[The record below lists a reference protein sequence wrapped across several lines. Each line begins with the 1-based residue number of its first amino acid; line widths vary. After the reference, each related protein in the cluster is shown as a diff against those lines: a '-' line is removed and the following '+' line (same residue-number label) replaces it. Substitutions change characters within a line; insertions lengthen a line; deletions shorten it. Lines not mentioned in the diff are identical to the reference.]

1 MNKLLLG
8 GAAAAAVFAM
18 APAFAQPA
26 PPPPPGVAQGTAPM
40 TAPAPPLP
48 PIAPLPPQFNVQ
60 TFRMPMKTESRD
72 DVVAHVREM
81 FGQLDANKDGF
92 VTREE
97 VESAHQ
103 KMAGEF
109 RDKFAKG
116 LAMPGDFPKPDRG
129 AMFDRLDTNKDG
141 VISRDEFMAGK
152 PDIREQHVFVMRNG
166 EAPVELG
173 AGHVPGT
180 PEGPTRVT
188 IMQDGR
194 PAVEVGGAPGQPN
207 VKFMRMHGMGMG
219 MEMHG
224 RMFETADANHDG
236 KVSLQEMTA
245 AALQHFDSADANHD
259 GKLTP
264 EERMQMHPRVK
275 VEHMPPA

>member
-8 GAAAAAVFAM
+8 GAAAAAVLVI

-40 TAPAPPLP
+40 TAPTP
-48 PIAPLPPQFNVQ
+48 PLPPQFNVQ
-60 TFRMPMKTESRD
+60 TFRMPMKSETRD

-92 VTREE
+92 VTHEE
-97 VESAHQ
+97 VDAAHQ
-103 KMAGEF
+103 RMAGEF

-129 AMFDRLDTNKDG
+129 AMFDRLDTDKNG

-166 EAPVELG
+166 EAPVEVG
-173 AGHVPGT
+173 TGHVPGT

-188 IMQDGR
+188 IMQDGQP
-194 PAVEVGGAPGQPN
+194 PAEIGSRDPN
-207 VKFMRMHGMGMG
+207 VKIMRMHGMGMRG
-219 MEMHG
+219 K
-224 RMFETADANHDG
+224 MFEAADANHDG

-245 AALQHFDSADANHD
+245 SALQHFDSADANHD
-259 GKLTP
+259 GKLSP
-264 EERMQMHPRVK
+264 KERMQMHSRIK

>member
-8 GAAAAAVFAM
+8 VAAAAAVLAT

-26 PPPPPGVAQGTAPM
+26 PPPPGVAQGTAPM
-40 TAPAPPLP
+40 MAPIPPLP
-48 PIAPLPPQFNVQ
+48 PRFNVQ
-60 TFRMPMKTESRD
+60 TFRMPMKSETRD

-97 VESAHQ
+97 VDSAHQ
-103 KMAGEF
+103 RMAGEF

-173 AGHVPGT
+173 AGHVPGK

-194 PAVEVGGAPGQPN
+194 PPVEVGGAPGQPN
-207 VKFMRMHGMGMG
+207 AKIMRMHGMGMS
-219 MEMHG
+219 MHG
-224 RMFETADANHDG
+224 KMFETADANHDG

-259 GKLTP
+259 GKLSP
-264 EERMQMHPRVK
+264 EERMQMHPRIK
-275 VEHMPPA
+275 AEHMPPA